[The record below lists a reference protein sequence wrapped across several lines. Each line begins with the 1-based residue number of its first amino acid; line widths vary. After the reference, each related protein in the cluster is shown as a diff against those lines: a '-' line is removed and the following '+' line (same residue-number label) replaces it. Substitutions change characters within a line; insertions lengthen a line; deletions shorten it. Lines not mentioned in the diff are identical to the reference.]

1 MCVCR
6 ILSLLKRINI
16 EFQFGDYES
25 TRDWLLE
32 GERELWL
39 YLVNASL
46 SSPNQIAFLL
56 LPFNFLTHNL
66 VLIIVFRLNS
76 DVYLHLSKLANLSL
90 STSHFCCVCVI
101 SIRVICSK
109 FRSEIVPFVCLQPH
123 HLVSLPVEF
132 AFHFFV
138 FHCFKTNTNLL
149 SLHFQIIHFCRT
161 KCVPLFS
168 STSL

>member
-1 MCVCR
+1 MCVEF
-6 ILSLLKRINI
+6 SLLKRINI

-90 STSHFCCVCVI
+90 STSHFLLCVCDFY
-101 SIRVICSK
+101 SCD
-109 FRSEIVPFVCLQPH
+109 
-123 HLVSLPVEF
+123 
-132 AFHFFV
+132 
-138 FHCFKTNTNLL
+138 
-149 SLHFQIIHFCRT
+149 
-161 KCVPLFS
+161 LF
-168 STSL
+168 